1 MEHPLSLRSSLL
13 SLVAFLS
20 LSVIGVTTSL
30 ADSVT
35 LTWSAPGDDSLTGR
49 VSRFDLRYSSQ
60 VITPANFDQAAAVS
74 SLPAPGPPGS
84 VQSARVDLLESGR
97 IYFFAIKSADA
108 NGNWSCMSNVIARWP
123 VAVAGVGDAPA
134 LVFSAPWPNP
144 AREHSSFRLELP
156 APARVLVEVFDVGG
170 RRVRTLLDESRGA
183 GVENLAFDL
192 RDEHGSRL
200 AQGIYLV
207 RARLGDTAIM
217 RRLVVTR

>member
-1 MEHPLSLRSSLL
+1 M
-13 SLVAFLS
+13 S
-20 LSVIGVTTSL
+20 LSVIGVTTAL

-49 VSRFDLRYSSQ
+49 ASRFDLRYSSQ
-60 VITPANFDQAAAVS
+60 AITPANFDQAAVVAN
-74 SLPAPGPPGS
+74 LPAPGLPGS
-84 VQSARVDLLESGR
+84 VQSARIDLLQSGQ

-123 VAVAGVGDAPA
+123 VAVAGVGDVPA

-144 AREHSSFRLELP
+144 ASEHSSFRLELP
-156 APARVLVEVFDVGG
+156 VPMRVQVEVFDIGG
-170 RRVRTLLDESRGA
+170 RQVRTLLDEARGA

-207 RARLGDTAIM
+207 RARLGETAIM
-217 RRLVVTR
+217 RRLVITR